1 MTMVTQSGTVP
12 SMSEAVPSLDGRR
25 ARRIANRDA
34 VIDALLELF
43 ASGVLTPS
51 AAAIA
56 ERAGVSERSIFRYF
70 DDLGDLV
77 QAAVERFTERHAED
91 FGIEVDPEWTLA
103 QRILAVAD
111 RITYQRQVIGGIAIV
126 ARARAPFQPIIAD
139 VLARRRRFTREQLAL
154 AFAPELDRLDVR
166 TRQMTLVAIDAA
178 CSFESQTLV
187 NAAVADAAFT
197 AHQVLVHT
205 LTRLL
210 AGL

>member
-1 MTMVTQSGTVP
+1 MT
-12 SMSEAVPSLDGRR
+12 EAVSSLDGRR
-25 ARRIANRDA
+25 ARRLTNRDA
-34 VIDALLELF
+34 VLDALLELF

-91 FGIEVDPEWTLA
+91 FAIDVDPDLTRA

-111 RITYQRQVIGGIAIV
+111 RIAYQRQVLGGIAIV

-139 VLARRRRFTREQLAL
+139 VLARRRRFTRDELARV
-154 AFAPELDRLDVR
+154 FAPELDPLDNR
-166 TRQMTLVAIDAA
+166 TRVMTLIALDAA
-178 CSFESQTLV
+178 CSFESQSLV
-187 NAAVADAAFT
+187 NAAVAETAGIT